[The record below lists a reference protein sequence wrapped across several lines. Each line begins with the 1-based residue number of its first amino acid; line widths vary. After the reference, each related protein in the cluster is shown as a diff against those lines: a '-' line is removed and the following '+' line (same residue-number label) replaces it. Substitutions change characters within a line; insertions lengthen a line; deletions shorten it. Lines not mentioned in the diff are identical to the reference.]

1 MSMQNADL
9 GLKEDRKLRE
19 KIFHDEIFEAKAR
32 RKVSKYYSFNESI
45 RQKFIELLSDCASKN
60 ILEIGCGLGLFAISM
75 ASKGARVSAI
85 DISEYA
91 IKTAKQ
97 KATKENLEIDFRI
110 MDAESL
116 KFRNNDFELIYG
128 ISILHHLDLK
138 RVIPEIKR
146 VIKIGGKAIFIEPME
161 HNPFIKTFRF
171 LTPRLRSKDEHPLRM
186 KDLQLISKRFPG
198 YEFKYYYFLALFA
211 FPFCKFPFYDKIQHF
226 FERLDRKIF
235 AIIPS
240 LKKFS
245 WQVLLILEK

>member
-9 GLKEDRKLRE
+9 SLKEDRKLRE

-32 RKVSKYYSFNESI
+32 RKISKFYSLNESI
-45 RQKFIELLSDCASKN
+45 RHKFAGLLSDCASKR
-60 ILEIGCGLGLFAISM
+60 ILEIGCGLSSLAISM
-75 ASKGARVSAI
+75 ASIGAKVSAI

-91 IKTAKQ
+91 INEAK
-97 KATKENLEIDFRI
+97 KRVKNKNLVIDFRI
-110 MDAESL
+110 MDAENVE
-116 KFRNNDFELIYG
+116 FRDNEFELVYG
-128 ISILHHLDLK
+128 VSILHHLNLK

-146 VIKIGGKAIFIEPME
+146 VLKFGGKAIFIEPME

-186 KDLQLISKRFPG
+186 KDLQLISKRFYG
-198 YEFKYYYFLALFA
+198 YEFKHYYFLALFA
-211 FPFCKFPFYDKIQHF
+211 FPFCKFPFYGKIQHF

-235 AIIPS
+235 AVIPS

>member
-1 MSMQNADL
+1 MAMQNADL

-32 RKVSKYYSFNESI
+32 RKISKLYSLNKSI
-45 RQKFIELLSDCASKN
+45 RHEFAELLSDCSSKR
-60 ILEIGCGLGLFAISM
+60 ILEIGCGLGSFAISM
-75 ASKGARVSAI
+75 ASIGAKVSAI

-91 IKTAKQ
+91 INEAK
-97 KATKENLEIDFRI
+97 KRIKNKNLGIDFRI
-110 MDAESL
+110 MDAENVE
-116 KFRNNDFELIYG
+116 FRDNEFELVYG
-128 ISILHHLDLK
+128 VSILHHLNLK

-146 VIKIGGKAIFIEPME
+146 VLKSGGKAIFIEPME

-186 KDLQLISKRFPG
+186 KDLQLIGKGFCG
-198 YEFKYYYFLALFA
+198 YEFKHYYFLALFA
-211 FPFCKFPFYDKIQHF
+211 FPFCKFPLYGKIQHF